1 MFQFGKELKLTSNEF
16 VKAWIPPKTKRFPSL
31 WTKIRRDFQ
40 YKSEIITHSP
50 HDI

>member
-31 WTKIRRDFQ
+31 WTKIRMGSFYTESD
-40 YKSEIITHSP
+40 
-50 HDI
+50 